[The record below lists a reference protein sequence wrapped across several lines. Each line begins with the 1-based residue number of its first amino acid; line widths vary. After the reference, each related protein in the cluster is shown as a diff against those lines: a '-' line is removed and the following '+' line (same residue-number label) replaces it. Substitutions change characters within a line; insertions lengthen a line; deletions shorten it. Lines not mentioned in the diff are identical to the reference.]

1 MVLRELVGEL
11 RVVRASGSSRIAGG
25 AASAGEDAPMDTR
38 DVDQAV
44 AEMVRVLG
52 PHVDRDWQALA
63 GLLEWTCWD
72 TAVHVASD

>member
-1 MVLRELVGEL
+1 
-11 RVVRASGSSRIAGG
+11 
-25 AASAGEDAPMDTR
+25 MDTR